1 MVGPHPWKHRQSA
14 PTHQA
19 GTTMTTQTQT
29 QTQTQAVALV
39 DDPWPVAD
47 GRVTDEDLVLALHA
61 AVEASQRFESQSIA
75 DRTRDGY
82 TYSWRAFAAWCSA
95 YGVSPLPARPDVL
108 GAYIGHLAITG
119 GSNDEHGNPTGRKAS
134 TIVQHVSGISAV
146 HRDRGEPDPTK
157 SPYVQRVMRGL
168 KRTKGLRRTQ
178 REPMTLRRL
187 FRVVG
192 TIDDRRLITARDRVI
207 IAADALL
214 DPGPITA
221 AQLAQLDW
229 SQVLFGPSS
238 VTLEPRSRGP
248 RNTMFPI
255 TISER
260 GGPLCL
266 VGALRE
272 LAEVIVERLR
282 LEADLLT
289 RTDRGP
295 GVMWLTTYG
304 DVVDFDRPEHG
315 PVMVRFDRRGTL
327 QEGWC
332 SRATIATRLSRA
344 AEAVGVKC
352 SRQARPVWTDEQRE
366 AAVKALS
373 MPRLSDTRDR
383 ALLLLGFALAARRS
397 NLSLLA
403 VGEVAVRPEGLLVHF
418 RRSKTDQEGVGRDIA
433 VPRKGGPFCPVAA
446 WDAWLAAL
454 SAELGSAPDPSYPA
468 FPALDRSGTRVA
480 GPRPVYMR
488 NAAGV
493 VHNSDGEPVFS
504 HWEGICGDE
513 INLIVQRRAR
523 NAGLATDPDTGVA
536 LNWGGHSLRRGWM
549 TEAARQGISLEQMMD
564 HSGHVTVDVAL
575 EYIAEAKKFDPQH
588 SAAMKLQFDLE
599 VPDEAPTSKGIGA
612 LLRF

>member
-1 MVGPHPWKHRQSA
+1 
-14 PTHQA
+14 
-19 GTTMTTQTQT
+19 MTTQTH
-29 QTQTQAVALV
+29 TQTQAVALV
-39 DDPWPVAD
+39 DDPWPIADVTVAD
-47 GRVTDEDLVLALHA
+47 VDHILALQA
-61 AVEASQRFESQSIA
+61 AVEASQLFESQSMA

-82 TYSWRAFAAWCSA
+82 NYSWQAFTAWCSA

-119 GSNDEHGNPTGRKAS
+119 GSTDEHGNPTGRKAS
-134 TIVQHVSGISAV
+134 TIVQHVSAISAV
-146 HRDRGEPDPTK
+146 HKDRGEPDPAK

-168 KRTKGLRRTQ
+168 KRTKGLRRTR
-178 REPMTLRRL
+178 REPMTLPRL

-192 TIDDRRLITARDRVI
+192 TIDDRRLVTARDRVI
-207 IAADALL
+207 IAADAML

-229 SQVLFGPSS
+229 SQVRFGPSS
-238 VTLEPRSRGP
+238 VTLDPKSRSP
-248 RNTMFPI
+248 RNTASPVTI
-255 TISER
+255 TER

-272 LAEVIVERLR
+272 LATIIIERLR
-282 LEADLLT
+282 LEAELLAE
-289 RTDRGP
+289 TDRGP
-295 GVMWLTTYG
+295 GSMWLTTFG
-304 DVVDFDRPEHG
+304 DVVDSDRPEQG
-315 PVMVRFDRRGTL
+315 PVMARFDRRGTL
-327 QEGWC
+327 QEGRS

-352 SRQARPVWTDEQRE
+352 SRQARPVWTDEQRA
-366 AAVKALS
+366 AAVNMVSL
-373 MPRLSDTRDR
+373 PRLSDTRDR

-397 NLSLLA
+397 NISLLA

-418 RRSKTDQEGVGRDIA
+418 RRSKTDPEGVGRDIA

-454 SAELGSAPDPSYPA
+454 TSELGSAPDPTYPA
-468 FPALDRSGTRVA
+468 FPALDQSGTRVA

-488 NAAGV
+488 TAAGI
-493 VHNSDGEPVFS
+493 VHALDGEPVFS

-513 INLIVQRRAR
+513 INLLVQRRAR

-536 LNWGGHSLRRGWM
+536 LKWGAHSLRRGWM

-588 SAAMKLQFDLE
+588 SAAMKLRFDLQ
-599 VPDEAPTSKGIGA
+599 VPDQAPTSKPIGA
-612 LLRF
+612 LLGF